1 MAGSL
6 FMPLS
11 YVKAE
16 VGTFC
21 ETRVAKLEPARKCL
35 LLEDP
40 VFLDSR
46 FCIRGELRA

>member
-16 VGTFC
+16 VGNFC
-21 ETRVAKLEPARKCL
+21 ETRKLFAPIVCHLECRASARKPDGIL
-35 LLEDP
+35 PWTSD
-40 VFLDSR
+40 
-46 FCIRGELRA
+46 